1 MSMKILAVIDI
12 RSLGSIIP
20 FFSIKHL
27 NTHTQKKK
35 KIGKTESKAIDV
47 FSEILMMMIA
57 LCSINISI
65 DISIANTQNYVALGI

>member
-1 MSMKILAVIDI
+1 MKSWLDYSILQYKTPEYAH
-12 RSLGSIIP
+12 P
-20 FFSIKHL
+20 
-27 NTHTQKKK
+27 KKK

-65 DISIANTQNYVALGI
+65 DRSIANTQNYVALGI